1 MKYTYQPNKPGSA
14 EKKTDT
20 KENYGGISRGAYE
33 TYTQNGKT
41 KRLYKYSSM
50 NENHRRTSLASPLQ
64 AKINSA
70 SKQQK
75 KAQLLQQDH
84 LLQQQQQQ
92 QQHQQAI
99 PMIKTYYSKHTNSMK
114 EIKSSLLNSANMRR
128 ASCLGDDANLRAKLM
143 NIDNNQQYRGNET
156 NSIHFVRPLKTS
168 TAVCLTDLT
177 RKNSLHEPML
187 VQANGRQHSSDT
199 SSNAS
204 SSVSSDASTNLQI
217 PKKFKT
223 LNGIY

>member
-14 EKKTDT
+14 EKKVET
-20 KENYGGISRGAYE
+20 KENHGGLSRNAYE

-70 SKQQK
+70 SKQQR
-75 KAQLLQQDH
+75 KAQHQHEQLLQ
-84 LLQQQQQQ
+84 LQQ
-92 QQHQQAI
+92 ANVN
-99 PMIKTYYSKHTNSMK
+99 PSVKTYYSKHTNSMK
-114 EIKSSLLNSANMRR
+114 EIKSNLINSANMRR
-128 ASCLGDDANLRAKLM
+128 ASCLGDDPNFRAKLM
-143 NIDNNQQYRGNET
+143 LNYNDAQNNQQYRGNET

-177 RKNSLHEPML
+177 RKNSLHEPIL
-187 VQANGRQHSSDT
+187 VQANSRQHSSDT

-204 SSVSSDASTNLQI
+204 STVSSESSTNVQV